1 MRRFWSDPLATRRSR
16 LLSFFLLYVSE
27 GLPAG
32 FTVTAVAT
40 QMRRLGLTT
49 GEIGSFAAMLWIP
62 WAVKWAF
69 GPFVDTFAPRRFG
82 PRRFWIVL
90 AQGLMALTLLAAMP
104 LDFAQQL
111 SLFTAFLFVHNVF
124 AATQDVAI
132 DALAVNVLPPEERG
146 VANGFMYGGF
156 AIGQGLGGGGVL
168 FLASVMPF
176 RFTWL
181 FVAGAV
187 LAVGLLVSW
196 RIREPWARGGTAGE
210 GARPG
215 GAARALAAAGR
226 RLADFVREAWSAFT
240 GTRAAWLGVVLAL
253 LPMGATALGL
263 ALQSSL
269 AVDLGLDDRQVGTL
283 SLVTSLLGAI
293 CCVVGGWI
301 SDRFGRLRSV
311 AAFIVL
317 MSLPTAAL
325 GLALAA
331 AGFGPPGN
339 SAAVGAAV
347 PAAAVPAFWACALL
361 FAAFNGLMFGA
372 GTALY
377 MDITTPR
384 VAATQFTAYMALCNV
399 AYAYSAKWQGH
410 AAERLGYPAT
420 LGLDAAVGLVCLIVL
435 PFVAAP
441 RRRATD
447 AVGLAPPSGTGPGTA
462 IPEGV
467 AP

>member
-16 LLSFFLLYVSE
+16 LFSFFLLYLSE
-27 GLPAG
+27 GLPSG
-32 FTVTAVAT
+32 FTATAVAT
-40 QMRRLGLTT
+40 QMRRLGLGT
-49 GEIGSFAAMLWIP
+49 GEIGSFAAALYLP
-62 WAVKWAF
+62 WFFKWAF
-69 GPFVDTFAPRRFG
+69 GPFIDTFAPQRFG

-90 AQGLMALTLLAAMP
+90 AQGLMVLTLLAAMP

-124 AATQDVAI
+124 AATQDAAI
-132 DALAVNVLPPEERG
+132 DALACNVLPAEERG

-168 FLASVMPF
+168 FLASAMPF

-187 LAVGLLVSW
+187 LTVGLLVSW
-196 RIREPWARGGTAGE
+196 RIREPAAPPEAARE
-210 GARPG
+210 S
-215 GAARALAAAGR
+215 GAARALAEAGR
-226 RLADFVREAWSAFT
+226 RLADFVHEAWRAFT
-240 GTRAAWLGVVLAL
+240 GTRAAWLGIVLAL

-263 ALQSSL
+263 ALQSNL

-331 AGFGPPGN
+331 AGFGVPG
-339 SAAVGAAV
+339 SATGAVV
-347 PAAAVPAFWACALL
+347 PAAAVTAFWACALL
-361 FAAFNGLMFGA
+361 FATFNGLMYGA

-384 VAATQFTAYMALCNV
+384 VAATQFTGYMALCNL
-399 AYAYSAKWQGH
+399 AYSYSAKWQGH

-420 LGLDAAVGLVCLIVL
+420 LGLDAVVGLVCLTVL
-435 PFVAAP
+435 PFVGAP
-441 RRRATD
+441 RRRETD
-447 AVGLAPPSGTGPGTA
+447 AVGLAPPSGSGPGSA